1 MENIIVKRLP
11 SGQNQVMVFN
21 SREKVYRLRSFS
33 LSSCEV
39 LPQNIGVGAD
49 LLSNPMNST

>member
-39 LPQNIGVGAD
+39 LPQNIEGAD
-49 LLSNPMNST
+49 LLSNLMNST